1 MLNSELNA
9 INQNQQLRRVNNQM
23 PMSASQLSKR
33 LRERSAARKKAEAA
47 KAKAAKA
54 KAAKAEANVVKV
66 VDVNDPVVSSLNDN
80 LKDINEENK
89 ATVEAINNQRSGR
102 AKAAV
107 SGSYKA
113 SIAQAIAKAAEEKL
127 EQEER
132 EQFKMFEERR
142 KGVGRG

>member
-1 MLNSELNA
+1 
-9 INQNQQLRRVNNQM
+9 M

-33 LRERSAARKKAEAA
+33 LRERSAARKKAEAAKAKAA